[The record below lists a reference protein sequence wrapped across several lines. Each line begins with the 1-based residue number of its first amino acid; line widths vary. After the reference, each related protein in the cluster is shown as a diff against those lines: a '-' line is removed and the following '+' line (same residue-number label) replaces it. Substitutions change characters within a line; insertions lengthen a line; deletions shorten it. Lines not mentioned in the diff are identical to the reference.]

1 MNNVLI
7 AAAAMGIVTLFTRAF
22 PFLLFS
28 GRKAPEK
35 FLKGARLIPGAVM
48 AVLVL
53 TSLPLNINITDN
65 SVIFPWIS
73 AAAVVAV
80 HLKFRNALL
89 SIFGGTAVYML
100 LLNYLG

>member
-7 AAAAMGIVTLFTRAF
+7 AVAAMGIVTLFTRAF

-35 FLKGARLIPGAVM
+35 FIKGARLIPGAVM

-53 TSLPLNINITDN
+53 TSLPLSLKLTDS
-65 SVIFPWIS
+65 SVLFPWIG

-80 HLKFRNALL
+80 HLKFQNALL
-89 SIFGGTAVYML
+89 SIFGGTSVYML
-100 LLNYLG
+100 LLHFFG

>member
-1 MNNVLI
+1 MNKILI
-7 AAAAMGIVTLFTRAF
+7 AVTAMGAVTLFTRAF

-53 TSLPLNINITDN
+53 TSLPLSLKLTDS
-65 SVIFPWIS
+65 SVFFPWIG

-80 HLKFRNALL
+80 HLKFRNALI

-100 LLNYLG
+100 LLHFFG

>member
-1 MNNVLI
+1 MNKILI
-7 AAAAMGIVTLFTRAF
+7 AAAAMGIVTLFTRVF

-28 GRKAPEK
+28 GKQPPEK

-53 TSLPLNINITDN
+53 TSLPLSIKITDS
-65 SVIFPWIS
+65 SVFFPWTAS
-73 AAAVVAV
+73 AAVVLI

-89 SIFGGTAVYML
+89 SIFGGTAVYMML
-100 LLNYLG
+100 LHFFG

>member
-1 MNNVLI
+1 MNKVII
-7 AAAAMGIVTLFTRAF
+7 AAITMGIVTLFTRAF

-35 FLKGARLIPGAVM
+35 FLRGARLIPGAVM

-53 TSLPLNINITDN
+53 TSLPLSLEITEN
-65 SVIFPWIS
+65 SVIFPWIG
-73 AAAVVAV
+73 AAVVVAV

-89 SIFGGTAVYML
+89 SIFGGTAVYMSL
-100 LLNYLG
+100 LHFFG